1 MPKKGPPRA
10 PAARIEALR
19 AEIRRHDRLYH
30 VEAAPEITDREYD
43 RLVEELL
50 DLEAGHPE
58 LVTPDSPTRRVG
70 GQPLTGFV
78 TVRHSVP
85 MQSLD
90 NTYNEDELK
99 AFDERVRKVLGDP
112 AEPVRYVVEP
122 KIDGVAVNLVWEDGV
137 FTLGTTRGD
146 GISGDDI
153 TQNLR
158 TVRGLPLAL
167 NDVALPVGRTTIGR
181 FEARG
186 ECYLTREGFSA
197 MNARFEAD
205 GEKTFMNP
213 RNATAGTLKQLDPA
227 IPGSRPLR
235 ILTYQIVEAERRH
248 GLRTQSAILAAL
260 RDAGLPVNTGDTVAG
275 IDEVVRLVGVWD
287 AKRHELPFE
296 VDGLVVK
303 VDDLRQQEDLG
314 STSKSPRWAIAFK
327 FPAEE
332 ATSQVERIFPSVGRT
347 GVVTPIAFLTPVL
360 VSGTMVSRAS
370 LHNADEVA
378 RLDVREGDWVVVEK
392 GGEIIPKV
400 TRVLVERRSG
410 NPPEF
415 RMPEHCPSCGSR
427 LVREEGEVAW
437 RCIRVDCPAQ
447 VEGRITHYASRGA
460 MKIEGLGEKI
470 VAALIAAGL
479 VRDPSDLYDLTAE
492 QLVPLERMGEK
503 SAANLVAS
511 IEASKT
517 RGLARLI
524 YAIGIRQVGTRAAGL
539 LARHFGSMAALAT
552 ADEEALV
559 AVEEIGP
566 KVAHEIRRFFADEG
580 NVRIID
586 RLRAAGVVM
595 EEARR
600 AAAGGPLSGKTIV
613 VTGRLVKFTRA
624 EIQEAITS
632 NGGRASD
639 SISKKTDYLVVG
651 EEAGSKLAKAT
662 SLGVAVLTEDE
673 FLALIEG
680 AG

>member
-1 MPKKGPPRA
+1 MAKKALPKE
-10 PAARIEALR
+10 PALRIEALR

-30 VEAAPEITDREYD
+30 VEATPEISDRDYD

-58 LVTPDSPTRRVG
+58 LVTPDSPSQRVG
-70 GQPLTGFV
+70 GEPLTGFV
-78 TVRHSVP
+78 TVRHAVP

-90 NTYNEDELK
+90 NTYNEGELK

-112 AEPVRYVVEP
+112 VEPVRYVVEP
-122 KIDGVAVNLVWEDGV
+122 KIDGVAVNLVWEDGL

-146 GISGDDI
+146 GVSGDDI
-153 TQNLR
+153 TQNLK
-158 TVRGLPLAL
+158 TVRGLPLRL
-167 NDVALPVGRTTIGR
+167 NDVALPIGRTTAGR

-197 MNARFEAD
+197 MNARFEAE

-213 RNATAGTLKQLDPA
+213 RNATAGTLKQLDPS
-227 IPGSRPLR
+227 IPGSRPLK
-235 ILTYQIVEAERRH
+235 ILTYQVVEAERRH
-248 GLRTQSAILAAL
+248 GLRTQSSILAAL
-260 RDAGLPVNTGDTVAG
+260 RDAGLPVNTSDTVHG
-275 IDEVVRLVGVWD
+275 IDEVIRLVSVWD
-287 AKRHELPFE
+287 AKRHKLPFD

-314 STSKSPRWAIAFK
+314 STAKSPRWAIAFK
-327 FPAEE
+327 FPGEE
-332 ATSQVERIFPSVGRT
+332 AISQVEQIFPSVGRT

-378 RLDVREGDWVVVEK
+378 RLDVREGDWVAVEK

-400 TRVLVERRSG
+400 TRVLTERRTG
-410 NPPEF
+410 ELKEF
-415 RMPEHCPSCGSR
+415 RMPATCPSCGSD

-460 MKIEGLGEKI
+460 MKIEGLGEKV

-479 VRDPSDLYDLTAE
+479 ATNAADLYDLTAE

-517 RGLARLI
+517 RGLSRLI
-524 YAIGIRQVGTRAAGL
+524 YAIGIRQVGTRAAQL
-539 LARHFGSMAALAT
+539 LARHFGLMAALAA
-552 ADEEALV
+552 ADDEALV

-566 KVAHEIRRFFADEG
+566 KVAHEIRRF
-580 NVRIID
+580 
-586 RLRAAGVVM
+586 
-595 EEARR
+595 
-600 AAAGGPLSGKTIV
+600 
-613 VTGRLVKFTRA
+613 
-624 EIQEAITS
+624 
-632 NGGRASD
+632 
-639 SISKKTDYLVVG
+639 
-651 EEAGSKLAKAT
+651 
-662 SLGVAVLTEDE
+662 
-673 FLALIEG
+673 
-680 AG
+680 